1 MEWMLVFIVVSTSAT
16 DKVISPINVPMA
28 TEKLC
33 KEGNAKLTEAYRQS
47 KAANFMIVSECLKV
61 R

>member
-1 MEWMLVFIVVSTSAT
+1 MDWMLIFIVVSTSAT

-33 KEGNAKLTEAYRQS
+33 KEGSGNPSQHISWL
-47 KAANFMIVSECLKV
+47 
-61 R
+61 

>member
-1 MEWMLVFIVVSTSAT
+1 MDWMLIFIVVSTSAT

-33 KEGNAKLTEAYRQS
+33 KEGSAKLTEAYRQS
-47 KAANFMIVSECLKV
+47 QSAHFMVVSECLKV